1 MKIPYTFMP
10 RIRAVTVLAFV
21 VACAV
26 FFGYLWMNMG
36 GVIPGVS
43 KSGYRVSFEISD
55 VDNLVYD
62 SDVMVAGVR
71 VGKVRELEEEN
82 GTAKV
87 VVQLDDESVHPLHEG
102 ATVQVRSKSLIE
114 ETYLEFTDG
123 TGDEIPNGGSLPPKA
138 VEVGVQLDDVL
149 KTLDKKTRRSLGKSL
164 RSVGTATHMTKEDL
178 SRVMSGL
185 GALGREGHDVLGALS
200 AQSQDLKAMVRSTSK
215 LVRAVDTGHGRVVD
229 LVDEADQLAG
239 VTADHRKQVR
249 STVRQL
255 PAVLDHA
262 ENATGSL
269 TRLAR
274 DLTPVTHD
282 LATASPALNRALVQ
296 LPAVTKDL
304 RGLLPSLDA
313 SLDRLPGTL
322 EPLPGVAKDVSD
334 LVPSLRVDLAD
345 LNPMLA
351 FLKPYGGDLAN
362 FFTTWTAMLSQRDAN
377 GHYLRIFPVLN
388 EQSLKGVPVPL
399 NHGFLDKSN
408 AYPKPGEAT
417 DPGPFEGKYP
427 HVERDPR

>member
-1 MKIPYTFMP
+1 MKIPYTLMP
-10 RIRAVTVLAFV
+10 RIRAVTVLAFIA
-21 VACAV
+21 ACSV

-43 KSGYRVSFEISD
+43 KSGYRVTLEMSD

-87 VVQLDDESVHPLHEG
+87 VVQLNDESVHPLHEG
-102 ATVQVRSKSLIE
+102 ATVHVRSKSLIE
-114 ETYLEFTDG
+114 ETYLEFDDG
-123 TGDEIPNGGSLPPKA
+123 TGAEIPNGGSLPPEA
-138 VEVGVQLDDVL
+138 VETSVQLDDVL
-149 KTLDKKTRRSLGKSL
+149 KSLDAKTRRSLGKSL
-164 RSVGTATHMTKEDL
+164 RSVGAATHMTRDDL

-185 GALGREGHDVLGALS
+185 GALGREGHDVLGALA
-200 AQSQDLKAMVRSTSK
+200 AQSEDLQEMVQSTSK
-215 LVRAVDTGHGRVVD
+215 LLRAVDTGRGRVVD
-229 LVDEADQLAG
+229 LVVEANDLAG
-239 VTADHRKQVR
+239 VAEDNRKQVR
-249 STVRQL
+249 STVRKL
-255 PAVLDHA
+255 PGVLDNA
-262 ENATGSL
+262 EEATGSL
-269 TRLAR
+269 TKLASG
-274 DLTPVTHD
+274 LSPVTKD
-282 LATASPALNRALVQ
+282 LAVASPALNRALVQ
-296 LPAVTKDL
+296 LPAITKDL

-322 EPLPGVAKDVSD
+322 KPLPGVAKDVSA
-334 LVPSLRVDLAD
+334 LVPSLRVDLAE

-388 EQSLKGVPVPL
+388 EQSLKGLPLPL
-399 NHGFLDKSN
+399 NHGILDKSN
-408 AYPKPGEAT
+408 AYPEPGEAT
-417 DPGPFEGKYP
+417 NPGPFEGSYP